1 MKIRYKHQ
9 RFQTEA
15 ARAIANAFTGQ
26 PKSDGQSDHIVDRGK
41 RKDGQTQLH
50 GEGYDVLGFGNK
62 NVILAREAICEN
74 VRAIQTEQG
83 LKPVDYL
90 QDIQGVGMAFTIEM
104 ETGTG
109 KTYTYI
115 KTMYELN
122 EKYGWT
128 KFVVVVPSIAIREG
142 VLKSFESMQEHF
154 AQEYNGKRMQYFV
167 YNSKQLSKID
177 AFASDAGMH
186 VMIINTQAFNSS
198 FDEDSSEDRIIKG
211 KTRKADKTAR
221 IIFDKRDEFGSR
233 RPIDVLSQCH
243 PIMII
248 DEPQSVLG
256 VDKGNKTRKGLAL
269 FKPLFTLLYSATHRK
284 DDIYNMMFRLDA
296 IDAYNQKLVKKIE
309 VKGIKQ
315 VGSTAT
321 NGYVYL
327 EEIIIGKGNPQA
339 RISFDKKTNT
349 GTKQTSKVVGEQFNL
364 YDQSGELN
372 EYKNNF
378 IVERIDGLEGCV
390 RFLNGLVLH
399 EGDAVGAVNE
409 DYLRRIQ
416 IRETIRTHLE
426 RERQLFG
433 QKIKVLSLFFIDHVD
448 SYRLYEGDDPK
459 GKFAKMFEEEYRNVL
474 SEMLPTFG
482 DEAYLRYLSDPRNA
496 ASKVHQGYFSMDKK
510 GKAVD
515 SKNKEGENE
524 ERAFDLIMKD
534 KERLLSLN
542 EPVRF
547 IFSHSALKEGWDNPN
562 VFQICTL
569 KNSDNETKKRQEVGR
584 GMRLCVNQ
592 KGERQDADV
601 LGEHVF
607 DTNILTVIA
616 SESYDDFAKKLQTE
630 MAEACA
636 SRPII
641 ITPTLFEGKAYTK
654 QDGTTGHFDL
664 AQARAIYN
672 ALIRK
677 NYVDDEGA
685 LTAEYHEAKRTGTL
699 DFGKV
704 DDLKN
709 GIIAALDTV
718 FDPSSFKPDDGRKP
732 KVAKFLKHN
741 FDKKQFQDLWKRINQ
756 KTYYQVNFD
765 TTDLIKKS
773 IKALDDNL
781 KVTEIRIVVEGGS
794 LDNVRDKESLEAGV
808 AMTQGK
814 TRTVRVTEAIGQGVT
829 YDLIGKLVTATGLTR
844 KTIVEILKG
853 IQPSTFYMFKQNPE
867 EFIIKAGLIINDC
880 KALAVI
886 QCIKYEKRNDTF
898 ETDIFTKDTLRG
910 KLGINA
916 IESTKSLYDLV
927 VLDSMGTEKNFAES
941 LEHEDDVV
949 VYTKLPSGFYINTPM
964 GKYNPDWA
972 VAFREGTVKHVYFVA
987 ESKGNDLQQS
997 QLRGSE
1003 ESKIECARRHFKA
1016 ISDNGYIYDVA
1027 KDYKSLYD
1035 IVTK

>member
-1 MKIRYKHQ
+1 MKLRYKHQ

-15 ARAIANAFTGQ
+15 ALAVANAFTGQ
-26 PKSDGQSDHIVDRGK
+26 PKSDGQSDHIVDQGVHQDLFVVK
-41 RKDGQTQLH
+41 
-50 GEGYDVLGFGNK
+50 GFGNK
-62 NVILAREAICEN
+62 NVILAPEAVCEN

-83 LKPVDYL
+83 LKPVEQL
-90 QDIQGVGMAFTIEM
+90 QQLQGVGTALTIEM

-122 EKYGWT
+122 ARYGWT

-154 AQEYNGKRMQYFV
+154 AQEYGKRMQYFM

-186 VMIINTQAFNSS
+186 VMIINTQAFNASM
-198 FDEDSSEDRIIKG
+198 DEEKSTDKMEKG
-211 KTRKADKTAR
+211 KLKKADKAAR
-221 IIFDKRDEFGSR
+221 IIFERRDEFGSR
-233 RPIDVLSQCH
+233 RPIDVLAQTH

-256 VDKGNKTRKGLAL
+256 VDKKNKTRKGIAM

-284 DDIYNMMFRLDA
+284 GDIYNMVYKLDA

-309 VKGIKQ
+309 VKGIRQ

-327 EEIIIGKGNPQA
+327 EEIVIGKGNPQA
-339 RISFDKKTNT
+339 RISFDIKTQT
-349 GTKQTSKVVGEQFNL
+349 GTKQVSKLVDERFNL
-364 YDQSGELN
+364 KEQSGGLA
-372 EYKNNF
+372 EYDNNF
-378 IVERIDGLEGCV
+378 IVERIDGRQGIV
-390 RFLNGLVLH
+390 RFLNGLTLH
-399 EGDAVGAVNE
+399 EGDAVGSVNE
-409 DYLRRIQ
+409 DYIRRIQ

-426 RERQLFG
+426 RERQLFS
-433 QKIKVLSLFFIDHVD
+433 QHIKVLSLFFIDHVD
-448 SYRLYEGDDPK
+448 SYKLYEGEDSK
-459 GKFAKMFEEEYRNVL
+459 GKFAKMFEEEYNRVL
-474 SEMLPTFG
+474 SEMLPSFT

-496 ASKVHQGYFSMDKK
+496 ASKVHKGYFSMDKK
-510 GKAVD
+510 
-515 SKNKEGENE
+515 SKMVESKERQGENE

-601 LGEHVF
+601 LGDHVF

-616 SESYDDFAKKLQTE
+616 SESYEDFAKKLQTE

-636 SRPII
+636 DRPTV
-641 ITPTLFEGKAYTK
+641 ITPNLFEDKTYTME
-654 QDGTTGHFDL
+654 DGTNGKLDIN
-664 AQARAIYN
+664 QARAIYN
-672 ALIRK
+672 ELIRQD
-677 NYVDDEGA
+677 YVNDEGT
-685 LTAEYHEAKRTGTL
+685 LTARYFDDKRNGSL
-699 DFGKV
+699 DFGKTN
-704 DDLKN
+704 DMKDS
-709 GIIAALDTV
+709 IIAILDTV
-718 FDPSSFKPDDGRKP
+718 FTRSIVKPEDGRKP
-732 KVAKFLKHN
+732 KLAKFQKDN
-741 FDKKQFQDLWKRINQ
+741 FAKKEFQELWKRINRR
-756 KTYYQVNFD
+756 TYYQVNFD
-765 TTDLIKKS
+765 TSDLVKKS
-773 IKALDDNL
+773 VKAVDDLL

-794 LDNVRDKESLEAGV
+794 MENIRDKESLEAGV
-808 AMTQGK
+808 AMTQGNI
-814 TRTVRVTEAIGQGVT
+814 RTIHLTEAVGKGVT
-829 YDLIGKLVTATGLTR
+829 YDLIGQLVSATGLTR

-853 IQPSTFYMFKQNPE
+853 IKPATFCMFKMNPE
-867 EFIIKAGLIINDC
+867 EFIIKTARIINDC

-886 QCIKYEKRNDTF
+886 QCIKYEKLNDEF
-898 ETDIFTKDTLRG
+898 STDIFTENALRG
-910 KLGINA
+910 KLGVNA
-916 IESTKSLYDLV
+916 IESVKSLYDLV

-949 VYTKLPSGFYINTPM
+949 VYTKLPRGFYINTPM

-972 VAFREGTVKHVYFVA
+972 VAFREGSVKHVYFIA
-987 ESKGNDLQQS
+987 ETKGTDDLPS
-997 QLRGSE
+997 DLRGTE
-1003 ESKIECARRHFKA
+1003 NSKIECARKHFAA
-1016 ISDNGYIYDVA
+1016 ISEKDVIFDVVKNYQKLYDV
-1027 KDYKSLYD
+1027 
-1035 IVTK
+1035 VTK

>member
-1 MKIRYKHQ
+1 M
-9 RFQTEA
+9 
-15 ARAIANAFTGQ
+15 ANAFTGQ
-26 PKSDGQSDHIVDRGK
+26 PKSDGQSDHIVDQGVNQGLFVVK
-41 RKDGQTQLH
+41 
-50 GEGYDVLGFGNK
+50 GFGNK
-62 NVILAREAICEN
+62 NVILAPEAVCEN

-83 LKPVDYL
+83 LKPVEQL
-90 QDIQGVGMAFTIEM
+90 QQLQGVGTALTIEM

-122 EKYGWT
+122 ARYGWT

-154 AQEYNGKRMQYFV
+154 AQEYGKRTQYFV

-186 VMIINTQAFNSS
+186 VMIINTQAFNASM
-198 FDEDSSEDRIIKG
+198 DEEKSTDKMEKG
-211 KTRKADKTAR
+211 KLKKADKAAR
-221 IIFDKRDEFGSR
+221 IIFERRDEFGSR
-233 RPIDVLSQCH
+233 RPIDVLAQTH

-256 VDKGNKTRKGLAL
+256 VDKKNKTRKGIAM

-284 DDIYNMMFRLDA
+284 GDIYNMVYKLDA

-309 VKGIKQ
+309 VKGIRQ
-315 VGSTAT
+315 IGSTAT

-327 EEIIIGKGNPQA
+327 EEIVIGKGNPQA
-339 RISFDKKTNT
+339 RISFDIKTQT
-349 GTKQTSKVVGEQFNL
+349 GTKQVSKLVDERFNL
-364 YDQSGELN
+364 KEQSGGLA
-372 EYKNNF
+372 EYDNNF
-378 IVERIDGLEGCV
+378 IVERIDGRQGIV
-390 RFLNGLVLH
+390 RFLNGLTLH
-399 EGDAVGAVNE
+399 EGDAVGSVNE
-409 DYLRRIQ
+409 DYIRRIQ

-426 RERQLFG
+426 RERQLFS
-433 QKIKVLSLFFIDHVD
+433 QHIKVLSLFFIDHVD
-448 SYRLYEGDDPK
+448 SYRLYEGEESK
-459 GKFAKMFEEEYRNVL
+459 GKFAKMFEEEYNRVL
-474 SEMLPTFG
+474 SEMLPSFT

-510 GKAVD
+510 GKAVE
-515 SKNKEGENE
+515 SKERQGENE

-601 LGEHVF
+601 LGDHVF

-636 SRPII
+636 DRPTV
-641 ITPTLFEGKAYTK
+641 ITPNLFEDKTYTME
-654 QDGTTGHFDL
+654 DGTNGKLDIN
-664 AQARAIYN
+664 QARAIYN
-672 ALIRK
+672 ELIRQD
-677 NYVDDEGA
+677 YVNDEGT
-685 LTAEYHEAKRTGTL
+685 LTARYFDDKRNGSL
-699 DFGKV
+699 DFGKSN
-704 DDLKN
+704 DMKDS
-709 GIIAALDTV
+709 IIAILDTV
-718 FDPSSFKPDDGRKP
+718 FTRSIVKPEDGRKP
-732 KVAKFLKHN
+732 KLAKFQKDN
-741 FDKKQFQDLWKRINQ
+741 FAKKEFQELWKRINRR
-756 KTYYQVNFD
+756 TYYQVNFD
-765 TTDLIKKS
+765 TSDLVKKS
-773 IKALDDNL
+773 VKAVDDLL

-794 LDNVRDKESLEAGV
+794 MENIHDKESLEAGV
-808 AMTQGK
+808 AMTQGNI
-814 TRTVRVTEAIGQGVT
+814 RTIHLTEAVGKGVT
-829 YDLIGKLVTATGLTR
+829 YDLIGQLVSATGLTR

-853 IQPSTFYMFKQNPE
+853 IKPATFSMFKMNPE
-867 EFIIKAGLIINDC
+867 EFIIKTARIINDC

-886 QCIKYEKRNDTF
+886 QCIKYEKLNDEF
-898 ETDIFTKDTLRG
+898 STDIFTENALRG
-910 KLGINA
+910 KLGVNA
-916 IESTKSLYDLV
+916 IESVKSLYDLV

-949 VYTKLPSGFYINTPM
+949 VYTKLPRGFYINTPM

-972 VAFREGTVKHVYFVA
+972 VAFREGSVKHVYFIA
-987 ESKGNDLQQS
+987 ETKGTDDLPS
-997 QLRGSE
+997 DLRGTE
-1003 ESKIECARRHFKA
+1003 NSKIECARKHFAA
-1016 ISDNGYIYDVA
+1016 ISEKDVIFDVVKNYQKLYDV
-1027 KDYKSLYD
+1027 
-1035 IVTK
+1035 VTK

>member
-1 MKIRYKHQ
+1 MRIRYKHQ

-15 ARAIANAFTGQ
+15 ARSIANAFIGQ
-26 PKSDGQSDHIVDRGK
+26 PKSDGQSDHTVDQGRNRNWFK
-41 RKDGQTQLH
+41 L
-50 GEGYDVLGFGNK
+50 EGFGNK
-62 NVILAREAICEN
+62 NVVLAREAICDN
-74 VRAIQTEQG
+74 VRAVQTEQG
-83 LKPVDYL
+83 IKPVDYL
-90 QDIQGVGMAFTIEM
+90 QDLQGVGMAFTIEM

-122 EKYGWT
+122 ERYGWT
-128 KFVVVVPSIAIREG
+128 KFIVVVPSIAIREG

-198 FDEDSSEDRIIKG
+198 MNEEKSRG
-211 KTRKADKTAR
+211 ARADKAAR
-221 IIFDKRDEFGSR
+221 IIFDRRDEFGSR

-256 VDKGNKTRKGLAL
+256 VDKKNKTRKGLAL
-269 FKPLFTLLYSATHRK
+269 FAPLFTLLYSATHRK
-284 DDIYNMMFRLDA
+284 DDIYNMMYRLDA

-315 VGSTAT
+315 IGSTAT

-327 EEIIIGKGNPQA
+327 EEIVIGKGNPQA
-339 RISFDKKTNT
+339 RLSFDAKT
-349 GTKQTSKVVGEQFNL
+349 GTGVKQASKLVSEGFDLWQN
-364 YDQSGELN
+364 SGELA
-372 EYKNNF
+372 EYDNNF
-378 IVERIDGLEGCV
+378 VVERIDGLQGCV
-390 RFLNGLVLH
+390 RFVNGLVLH
-399 EGDAVGAVNE
+399 EGEAVGSVNE
-409 DYLRRIQ
+409 DYIRRIQ
-416 IRETIRTHLE
+416 IRETIRTHIE
-426 RERQLFG
+426 RERQLYR
-433 QKIKVLSLFFIDHVD
+433 QNIKVLSLFFIDHVD
-448 SYRLYEGDDPK
+448 SYRLYDSEDTK
-459 GKFAKMFEEEYRNVL
+459 GKFAKMFEEEYARVL
-474 SEMLPTFG
+474 SEMMPTFT

-496 ASKVHQGYFSMDKK
+496 PSKVHQGYFSMDKK

-534 KERLLSLN
+534 KERLLSFK

-592 KGERQDADV
+592 NGERQDADV

-607 DTNILTVIA
+607 NTNILTVIA
-616 SESYDDFAKKLQTE
+616 SESYEDFAKALQTE
-630 MAEACA
+630 MAEAC
-636 SRPII
+636 SDRPII
-641 ITPTLFEGKAYTK
+641 ITPNLFAGKTYTK
-654 QDGTTGHFDL
+654 ADGSNAQFDL
-664 AQARAIYN
+664 AQARAVYN
-672 ALIRK
+672 TLVRN
-677 NYVDDEGA
+677 NYVDDDGA
-685 LTAEYHEAKRTGTL
+685 LTAQYYEDKRNGTL
-699 DFGKV
+699 CFDKV
-704 DDLKN
+704 DDMKD
-709 GIIAALDTV
+709 GIIAALDTI
-718 FDPSSFKPDDGRKP
+718 FDPSAVKPEDARKP
-732 KVAKFLKHN
+732 KMATFQKAN
-741 FDKKQFQDLWKRINQ
+741 FEKKEFQQLWKRINQ
-756 KTYYQVNFD
+756 RTYYQVDFN
-765 TTDLIKKS
+765 TTDLVKKAV
-773 IKALDDNL
+773 KALDDKL

-794 LDNVRDKESLEAGV
+794 LNNVMDKEALQAGV
-808 AMTQGK
+808 AMTQGN
-814 TRTVRVTEAIGQGVT
+814 TRTIHVTEAIGRGVA
-829 YDLIGKLVTATGLTR
+829 YDLIGKLVSATGLTR
-844 KTIVEILKG
+844 KTIVAILKG
-853 IQPSTFYMFKQNPE
+853 IQPSTFSMFKMNPE

-886 QCIKYEKRNDTF
+886 QCIRYEKLNDEF
-898 ETDIFTKDTLRG
+898 STDIFTENMLRG

-927 VLDSMGTEKNFAES
+927 VLDSMNTEKHFAES

-949 VYTKLPSGFYINTPM
+949 VYTKLPNGFYINTPM

-972 VAFREGTVKHVYFVA
+972 VAFREGSVKHVYFVA
-987 ESKGNDLQQS
+987 ETKGDDLRES
-997 QLRGSE
+997 QIRGSE
-1003 ESKIECARRHFKA
+1003 GSKIECARRHFKA
-1016 ISDNGYIYDVA
+1016 ISDNGYIYDVVE
-1027 KDYKSLYD
+1027 DYKSLYAL
-1035 IVTK
+1035 VAK

>member
-1 MKIRYKHQ
+1 MKLRYKHQ

-15 ARAIANAFTGQ
+15 ALAVANAFTGQ
-26 PKSDGQSDHIVDRGK
+26 PKSDGQSDHIVDQGVHQDLFVVK
-41 RKDGQTQLH
+41 
-50 GEGYDVLGFGNK
+50 GFGNK
-62 NVILAREAICEN
+62 NVILAPEAVCEN

-83 LKPVDYL
+83 LKPVEQL
-90 QDIQGVGMAFTIEM
+90 QQLQGVGTALTIEM

-122 EKYGWT
+122 ARYGWT

-154 AQEYNGKRMQYFV
+154 AQEYGKRMQYFM

-186 VMIINTQAFNSS
+186 VMIINTQAFNASM
-198 FDEDSSEDRIIKG
+198 DEEKSTDKMEKG
-211 KTRKADKTAR
+211 KLKKADKAAR
-221 IIFDKRDEFGSR
+221 IIFERRDEFGSR
-233 RPIDVLSQCH
+233 RPIDVLAQTH

-256 VDKGNKTRKGLAL
+256 VDKKNKTRKGIAM

-284 DDIYNMMFRLDA
+284 GDIYNMVYKLDA

-309 VKGIKQ
+309 VKGIRQ
-315 VGSTAT
+315 IGSTAT

-327 EEIIIGKGNPQA
+327 EEIVIGKGNPQA
-339 RISFDKKTNT
+339 RISFDIKTQT
-349 GTKQTSKVVGEQFNL
+349 GTKQVSRLVDERFNL
-364 YDQSGELN
+364 KEQSGGLA
-372 EYKNNF
+372 EYDNNF
-378 IVERIDGLEGCV
+378 IVERIDGRLGIV
-390 RFLNGLVLH
+390 RFLNGLTLH
-399 EGDAVGAVNE
+399 EGDAVGSVNE
-409 DYLRRIQ
+409 DYIRRIQ

-426 RERQLFG
+426 RERQLFS
-433 QKIKVLSLFFIDHVD
+433 QHIKVLSLFFIDHVD
-448 SYRLYEGDDPK
+448 SYRLYEGEDSK
-459 GKFAKMFEEEYRNVL
+459 GKFAKMFEEEYNRVL
-474 SEMLPTFG
+474 SEMLPSFT

-510 GKAVD
+510 GKAVE
-515 SKNKEGENE
+515 SKERQGENE

-601 LGEHVF
+601 LGDHVF

-616 SESYDDFAKKLQTE
+616 SESYEDFAKKLQTE

-636 SRPII
+636 DRPTV
-641 ITPTLFEGKAYTK
+641 ITPNLFEDKTYTME
-654 QDGTTGHFDL
+654 DGTNGKLDIN
-664 AQARAIYN
+664 QARAIYN
-672 ALIRK
+672 ELIRQD
-677 NYVDDEGA
+677 YVNDEGT
-685 LTAEYHEAKRTGTL
+685 LTARYFDDKRNGSL
-699 DFGKV
+699 DFGKSN
-704 DDLKN
+704 DMKDS
-709 GIIAALDTV
+709 IIAILDTV
-718 FDPSSFKPDDGRKP
+718 FTRSIVKPEDGRKP
-732 KVAKFLKHN
+732 KLAKFQKDN
-741 FDKKQFQDLWKRINQ
+741 FAKKEFQELWKRINRR
-756 KTYYQVNFD
+756 TYYQVNFD
-765 TTDLIKKS
+765 TSDLVKKS
-773 IKALDDNL
+773 VKAVDDLL

-794 LDNVRDKESLEAGV
+794 MENIHDKESLEAGV
-808 AMTQGK
+808 AMTQGNI
-814 TRTVRVTEAIGQGVT
+814 RTIHLTEAVGKGVT
-829 YDLIGKLVTATGLTR
+829 YDLIGQLVSATGLTR

-853 IQPSTFYMFKQNPE
+853 IKPATFSMFKMNPE
-867 EFIIKAGLIINDC
+867 EFIIKTARIINDC

-886 QCIKYEKRNDTF
+886 QCIKYEKLNDEF
-898 ETDIFTKDTLRG
+898 STDIFTENALRG
-910 KLGINA
+910 KLGVNA
-916 IESTKSLYDLV
+916 IESVKSLYDLV

-949 VYTKLPSGFYINTPM
+949 VYTKLPRGFYINTPM

-972 VAFREGTVKHVYFVA
+972 VAFREGSVKHVYFIA
-987 ESKGNDLQQS
+987 ETKGTDDLPS
-997 QLRGSE
+997 DLRGTE
-1003 ESKIECARRHFKA
+1003 NSKIECARKHFAA
-1016 ISDNGYIYDVA
+1016 ISEKDVIFDVVKNYQKLYDV
-1027 KDYKSLYD
+1027 
-1035 IVTK
+1035 VTK